1 MRIAWIP
8 GFLIGV
14 TVLASAA
21 QAQLPS
27 LPPPAMP
34 RGLVSNSPE
43 VTPGY
48 ALFSPTEGTPVILI
62 ANDGSVVHTW
72 ENVYGG
78 LSHYL
83 EADGTLLRGF
93 RDPEILHFRQGGV
106 TGGLQELAWDGK
118 VLWEWKLGDEKR
130 VLHHDISRLP
140 NGNILALGWELKT
153 RRRGDQSRTSAR
165 GGARKRADARVRCSR
180 FSRFARAAPRSYGS
194 GTSGITSY
202 RTTTR
207 ASPTTEV
214 PAERPERLDL
224 NAGAEAVGHQRRGA
238 RPAAGPG
245 LCGFRSGRP
254 RICGWTSCTPTP
266 STTTRDSIRLPS
278 RCRLWARSG
287 SSITRPPPKKPEVQR
302 EVEPGKG
309 GDILYRWGN
318 PATYGRGDTSST
330 RLFFQHDVRWIPE
343 GWERAGNLT
352 IFNNGRDRPA
362 GRFLFRRRNQATAKA
377 GRNLWPSRRAKP
389 TAPDRVG
396 LDGSASARSL
406 CSLHFRRAAR
416 LQNQNTFVCAGTD
429 GRLLELSPAGEIVW
443 EYRNPFGG
451 NLVMADGKPATAG
464 ADERPYAVFRATR
477 IPLDHPALKGRH
489 LKPLDPQPAW
499 TDLPEKFRGGAH
511 EPPAGD

>member
-1 MRIAWIP
+1 MRITWIP
-8 GFLIGV
+8 GFLIAV

-34 RGLVSNSPE
+34 RGLVSNTLD

-48 ALFSPTEGTPVILI
+48 ALFSPTEATTVFLI

-72 ENVYGG
+72 ENGYGG

-118 VLWEWKLGDEKR
+118 VLWEWRLGDEKR
-130 VLHHDISRLP
+130 VIHHDISRLP
-140 NGNILALGWELKT
+140 NGNILALGWEVKSLEEAIEAG
-153 RRRGDQSRTSAR
+153 RRREATPEKGLMPEFVLEIQPIRPD
-165 GGARKRADARVRCSR
+165 GAKIVWEWHVWDHLVQNHEANLGN
-180 FSRFARAAPRSYGS
+180 YGS
-194 GTSGITSY
+194 
-202 RTTTR
+202 
-207 ASPTTEV
+207 
-214 PAERPERLDL
+214 PAERPERLDV
-224 NAGAEAVGHQRRGA
+224 NAGAEVSAISPEELEQLKAIGYVDADAEAQDLRMDFLHA
-238 RPAAGPG
+238 NAIDYHPG
-245 LCGFRSGRP
+245 LDQIAISVPSLGEVW
-254 RICGWTSCTPTP
+254 ILDH
-266 STTTRDSIRLPS
+266 STTTEE
-278 RCRLWARSG
+278 ARG
-287 SSITRPPPKKPEVQR
+287 SKGGRA
-302 EVEPGKG
+302 GKG

-318 PATYGRGDTSST
+318 PSSYGRGDASSA

-343 GWERAGNLT
+343 GQERAGNLT
-352 IFNNGRDRPA
+352 VFNNGRDRPA
-362 GRFLFRRRNQATAKA
+362 GGFSSVDEITPPLKPDGTYRLAA
-377 GRNLWPSRRAKP
+377 GAAYGPEELAW
-389 TAPDRVG
+389 TAPLPPDRFAPFISG
-396 LDGSASARSL
+396 AE
-406 CSLHFRRAAR
+406 R
-416 LQNQNTFVCAGTD
+416 LRNGNTFVCAGTD

-477 IPLDHPALKGRH
+477 IPMHHPALKGRQ

-499 TDLPEKFRGGAH
+499 TDLPETFREGAR
-511 EPPAGD
+511 EPPVGD